1 MREQDIGDVLVV
13 DDDRLQGI
21 VTDRDIV
28 ASRRPPA
35 PLATAGRSAA
45 PDTTGGSHRRQRE
58 RLEGLAAAGPE
69 MTALAGVVRSFAALL
84 SPSTTTMGAPRA

>member
-58 RLEGLAAAGPE
+58 RLEGS
-69 MTALAGVVRSFAALL
+69 TARQVCPCPAQHRQHGQWHR
-84 SPSTTTMGAPRA
+84 